1 MVTMATKCY
10 YLFGIRIWTII
21 DDSDVEVEEVES
33 DYTLTVMSQLDNDCP
48 PQFEFTPWSVTLNP
62 EEEE

>member
-1 MVTMATKCY
+1 MATKVY

-21 DDSDVEVEEVES
+21 DDSDLEEELTES
-33 DYTLTVMSQLDNDCP
+33 DYTLAVTSQLDNGLP
-48 PQFEFTPWSVTLNP
+48 PMFGFTPWSVTLEP

>member
-1 MVTMATKCY
+1 MATKCY

-21 DDSDVEVEEVES
+21 DDSDLEEEVVES
-33 DYTLTVMSQLDNDCP
+33 DYTLGVMSQLDNGLP
-48 PQFEFTPWSVTLNP
+48 PMFGFTPWSVTLNP